1 MSCLD
6 PGNKLVARRFH
17 HNKSPLFFHHNQTY
31 GKRGIGRHFFLFRL
45 FLTLIY
51 NTDLRDDR
59 GDALFSA
66 RRDHGLTLGDS
77 IHRHVRCSL
86 G

>member
-31 GKRGIGRHFFLFRL
+31 GKRGIGRHFFFISLVP
-45 FLTLIY
+45 
-51 NTDLRDDR
+51 DLD
-59 GDALFSA
+59 LQ
-66 RRDHGLTLGDS
+66 HGLA
-77 IHRHVRCSL
+77 R
-86 G
+86 